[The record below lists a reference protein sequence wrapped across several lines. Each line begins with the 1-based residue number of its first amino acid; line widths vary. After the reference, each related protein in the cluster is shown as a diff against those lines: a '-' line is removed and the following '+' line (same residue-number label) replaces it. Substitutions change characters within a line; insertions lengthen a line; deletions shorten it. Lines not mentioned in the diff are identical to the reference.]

1 MKAACI
7 IVGIMLAAG
16 IPAFAQ
22 QDPDDPGMQDSIIVQ
37 TIYYDIPMRS
47 VSVEMYAVTDE
58 PIIFYNIPLTWNST
72 TIVAEGRPVSYH
84 YINGWENLYDT
95 AFTDQRFLRMLGAAD
110 TAWMMN
116 TSGDRYTIWEIQFQ
130 VYASDDPQ
138 VVHIDTTWDE
148 FHGSIALR
156 ELGAQNYI
164 TPAFVAGDIEYLMH
178 VGTDEPDKLPEKFA
192 LLQNYPNPFN
202 AQTTISYSLPEPGP
216 VMLSIYNI
224 MGQKVAT
231 LVDGMQQAGEHKV
244 VWNAGT
250 FTSGIYFCRVKAK
263 NYDLSTKMIL
273 LR

>member
-1 MKAACI
+1 MKAVLFIMI
-7 IVGIMLAAG
+7 ILLATVGI
-16 IPAFAQ
+16 AFAQ
-22 QDPDDPGMQDSIIVQ
+22 QDPNDPGMQDSIIVQ

-47 VSVEMYAVTDE
+47 VSLEMYAVTDE

-72 TIVAEGRPVSYH
+72 TIVAERHPVSYH

-95 AFTDQRFLRMLGAAD
+95 AFTDQRFLRMLGEAD

-130 VYASDDPQ
+130 VYAPDDPQ

-156 ELGAQNYI
+156 ELGEQNNI

-178 VGTDEPDKLPEKFA
+178 VGTDESEEVPERFA

-216 VMLSIYNI
+216 VTLSIYNI

-231 LVDGMQQAGEHKV
+231 LVDGVQQAGEHKV
-244 VWNAGT
+244 VWDAREVA
-250 FTSGIYFCRVKAK
+250 SGVYFKRLEYGNKDETIRMV
-263 NYDLSTKMIL
+263 L
-273 LR
+273 LK